1 MNRIQKMLCDGY
13 TIFDTCY
20 ESADKAVEKAK
31 AKGYSDVRAY
41 RVKTDTPGL
50 KMFIILVKERSQK

>member
-1 MNRIQKMLCDGY
+1 MDSGGD

-50 KMFIILVKERSQK
+50 KMFVVLAKEQ